1 MSKLSEVN
9 LITFCNVGAG
19 HNLAMREA
27 IELGRKKL
35 DEREDAEKAQR
46 ESERQAARDQILE
59 RQKAVRQALPAY
71 VREHVEFAS
80 SIEAEDIKANFGEYE
95 TVQLVIP
102 HLAPI
107 EVDLRYDFDAQKWKV
122 GGPNGR
128 HYSVLALSGGEFTG
142 PSWNSKDPYFT
153 TELEI
158 ALAIAADR
166 GEAFEVIAGKARLH
180 LEPRYEEVYD

>member
-59 RQKAVRQALPAY
+59 RQKAVRRQ
-71 VREHVEFAS
+71 H
-80 SIEAEDIKANFGEYE
+80 
-95 TVQLVIP
+95 
-102 HLAPI
+102 
-107 EVDLRYDFDAQKWKV
+107 
-122 GGPNGR
+122 PNGR
-128 HYSVLALSGGEFTG
+128 
-142 PSWNSKDPYFT
+142 
-153 TELEI
+153 
-158 ALAIAADR
+158 
-166 GEAFEVIAGKARLH
+166 
-180 LEPRYEEVYD
+180 